1 MALEP
6 STGKI
11 LAMVSAPTFNPNKLA
26 SHDLDKV
33 EAEDKK
39 LNKRE
44 DEPKLNRAIATTLPP
59 GSVFKLVTASAAIET
74 GDYDADSMV
83 PGGPSYTLPHTS
95 TSIGN
100 GGRSCGTDK
109 ITMTQALEQSCNTT
123 FLALANELGQDKMLR
138 QAEAYGFNDTSL
150 EDLKGQAASV
160 YPTEDLEDSYLA
172 QTGMGQYDV
181 RATPLQMAMV
191 VSGIVNDGVVMR
203 PYLVDEVRS
212 PDLDVLDKTSTEEL
226 SEAVG
231 SDTAHEL
238 RKMMVSVVEHGTAGV
253 ALIPG
258 ARWAP
263 RPAPRRTAA
272 SATTTRGSSRMPT
285 RTTSRSPLP

>member
-1 MALEP
+1 
-6 STGKI
+6 
-11 LAMVSAPTFNPNKLA
+11 
-26 SHDLDKV
+26 
-33 EAEDKK
+33 
-39 LNKRE
+39 
-44 DEPKLNRAIATTLPP
+44 
-59 GSVFKLVTASAAIET
+59 
-74 GDYDADSMV
+74 
-83 PGGPSYTLPHTS
+83 
-95 TSIGN
+95 
-100 GGRSCGTDK
+100 
-109 ITMTQALEQSCNTT
+109 MTQALEQSCNTT